1 MTISLSHTHATTLK
15 SVQMMTHIIE
25 ESTQNH
31 YRQHQNTK
39 LIQCKKPQKTAR
51 YLSNSAADMGEHAT
65 DILWT

>member
-1 MTISLSHTHATTLK
+1 
-15 SVQMMTHIIE
+15 MTHIIE

-51 YLSNSAADMGEHAT
+51 YLSNSTADMGEHAT